1 MNFVAT
7 PPQPLSAVQE
17 RDSDV
22 DGWWRWWTQLMLMMH
37 DHGVEMDAYAYTLV
51 LEQCAGMSSYTA
63 SSPLPT
69 LPSARCSVALT
80 RNSG

>member
-1 MNFVAT
+1 
-7 PPQPLSAVQE
+7 
-17 RDSDV
+17 
-22 DGWWRWWTQLMLMMH
+22 MLMMH